1 MALVAMV
8 VGCCVRW
15 FAVWTW
21 AELLVNI
28 TTWLC
33 LTAVV
38 AVVGADWGGNPSG
51 TTFRTSQSLFFATVV
66 RLDYFL
72 TIRLYSGSNFLRL
85 DSIENIQHL
94 AAIL

>member
-1 MALVAMV
+1 ML
-8 VGCCVRW
+8 
-15 FAVWTW
+15 
-21 AELLVNI
+21 LLV
-28 TTWLC
+28 
-33 LTAVV
+33 LTGVEIL
-38 AVVGADWGGNPSG
+38 PEQLSG
-51 TTFRTSQSLFFATVV
+51 LHNHFFFATVV